1 MALSSGYWNE
11 AVTIMPL
18 RAFVNRKRSKNGDFT
33 RRYCVKFAS
42 EGDGCGCHAIGSGG
56 RAFGSYQ
63 RAGERYALAA
73 FGSTAE
79 ASIGAARGIRA
90 APHGFLQILFAN
102 GIADTDDHEA
112 LPDSG
117 NISNDNGSQ

>member
-1 MALSSGYWNE
+1 M
-11 AVTIMPL
+11 I
-18 RAFVNRKRSKNGDFT
+18 
-33 RRYCVKFAS
+33 
-42 EGDGCGCHAIGSGG
+42 AIGSGG

-79 ASIGAARGIRA
+79 ASIGAARGIGA

-112 LPDSG
+112 LPKSG
-117 NISNDNGSQ
+117 ISQMIMVRNRILDAVANLLRFPASQTSPQPF